1 MSPGATFERVYGE
14 IKRMLVEGE
23 LPPGTAIEPAV
34 IGKEIAAS
42 ITPVRDALHRLTGE
56 RLVEAPNHNGFRV
69 PIPSEAALRD
79 LYHWNGLVL
88 GLAAKRVAPDS
99 ERGVVED
106 GGTGSDIVG
115 STAAL
120 LLSVAHVAGS
130 VELAIA
136 VRSLND
142 RLATA
147 RRAEVATLPAMSDEL
162 SGLAVIV
169 ASRDRTALAGALTR
183 YHRRRIGAVAAIV
196 AHLTHDP
203 FR

>member
-1 MSPGATFERVYGE
+1 MSPGSTFERVYGE

-23 LPPGTAIEPAV
+23 LPAGAAIEPAM

-69 PIPSEAALRD
+69 PIPTEAALRD
-79 LYHWNGLVL
+79 LYQWNGLVL
-88 GLAAKRVAPDS
+88 GLAAKRLAPDPQT
-99 ERGVVED
+99 GVIEE
-106 GGTGSDIVG
+106 GGAGSDIVA

-120 LLSVAHVAGS
+120 FLSVAHAGGS
-130 VELAIA
+130 VELAIT

-147 RRAEVATLPAMSDEL
+147 RRAEVAALPAMSDEL
-162 SGLAVIV
+162 SGLATIV
-169 ASRDRTALAGALTR
+169 AAGDRTALAAALTR